1 MILRAL
7 LAALLLLLALSSACT
22 TSSLL
27 NAAGGGDTKSVVEI
41 LQQGVDV
48 NASFPIIG
56 TRALMVAAA
65 QGHVDTVKALIDAGA
80 DVNAADVTGWTAL
93 HAAAY
98 RGDKQIISL
107 LLERGAIAPAPT
119 WFLQS
124 PSDMAE
130 KLGHQDIVP
139 LLKQAEAGNPQTSIM
154 PYEGVSTQHNIWIVA
169 V

>member
-1 MILRAL
+1 MMLRPLVATL
-7 LAALLLLLALSSACT
+7 LPFLALCPACT
-22 TSSLL
+22 TASLL

-41 LQQGVDV
+41 LQEGVDV
-48 NASFPIIG
+48 NASFPVIG

-65 QGHVDTVKALIDAGA
+65 QGHVDAVKALLDAGA
-80 DVNAADVTGWTAL
+80 DVNAADLTGWTAL
-93 HAAAY
+93 HAATY
-98 RGDKQIISL
+98 KGDKQILSL

-139 LLKQAEAGNPQTSIM
+139 LLKQAEADNPRI
-154 PYEGVSTQHNIWIVA
+154 STLP
-169 V
+169 